1 MKQYSLIV
9 SLMLF
14 STLSFA
20 QNFTEKFLK
29 VKFEH
34 VPEGPS
40 MESIRQ
46 NFRYEVY
53 PLHIPAH
60 PSSKTKLAAAKSM
73 SDLMKEYPSS
83 WLSDYVST
91 EISVVSNGETKIAK
105 GIDGTLTKAQ
115 RSLLKAADFD
125 TKVIINIQYE
135 QENAATRKIETHNLD
150 YLLAVVPDTEAS
162 YSGGRKA
169 LKQYLKQNVLDRISD
184 ADLKV
189 LNRGSIEFT
198 INEKGQVE
206 ATQLIKKTGKPAVDQ
221 LLLKAIKTMPQ
232 WKPAKTGKGIPV
244 KQQFEFEV
252 GNPYGGC

>member
-1 MKQYSLIV
+1 MKQYSLIFSFV
-9 SLMLF
+9 LF
-14 STLSFA
+14 STLSFS
-20 QNFTEKFLK
+20 QNFAETFLQ
-29 VKFEH
+29 VKFEN

-46 NFRYEVY
+46 NFRYDVY

-60 PSSKTKLAAAKSM
+60 STSKTKLAAAKLM

-105 GIDGTLTKAQ
+105 GIDGTLSKAQ
-115 RSLLKAADFD
+115 KLLLKAADFD
-125 TKVIINIQYE
+125 TKIAINIKYE

-150 YLLAVVPDTEAS
+150 YLIAVVPDIEAS
-162 YSGGRKA
+162 YSGGREA
-169 LKQYLKQNVLDRISD
+169 LKQYLKKNVLDRISD
-184 ADLKV
+184 ADLKE

-198 INEKGQVE
+198 INKKGQVE

-221 LLLKAIKTMPQ
+221 LLLKAIDGMPQ
-232 WKPAKTGKGIPV
+232 WEPAKTGKGIPV

-252 GNPYGGC
+252 GNSYGGC